1 MHRFFISPENIS
13 ESKVIF
19 PNDISRQLYKVFRSK
34 KGDYCLVFDGTGT
47 EYLVNFNQVSSSE
60 AFGDILEIINV
71 SREPA
76 VKLFLYQALIK
87 SDRFEYAIQKSVE
100 LGVHEIIPVLSERTE
115 YAIPSDSRF
124 KRWENIIREA
134 AEQSK
139 RTILPALRSPITL
152 NEALQQSP
160 KRSIIPWEM
169 ENSKGIK
176 EVLHNIK
183 EDINE
188 NTFDMGIFIGP
199 VGGFSQKEI
208 EFAIYNKITPVS
220 LGPRIFRAETA
231 GIIAATAI
239 LYEFGDLAG

>member
-47 EYLVNFNQVSSSE
+47 EYLVNLNQVSSSE

-76 VKLFLYQALIK
+76 VKLFLYQALK
-87 SDRFEYAIQKSVE
+87 KSVE
-100 LGVHEIIPVLSERTE
+100 LGVHEIVPVLSERTE